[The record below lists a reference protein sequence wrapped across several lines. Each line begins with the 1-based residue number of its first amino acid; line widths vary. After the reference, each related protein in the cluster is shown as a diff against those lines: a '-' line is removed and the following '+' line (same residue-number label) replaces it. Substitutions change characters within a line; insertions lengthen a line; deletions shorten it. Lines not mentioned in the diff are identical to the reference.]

1 MQKEYDAKDRLAPIQ
16 DPMAEMARKMEEAKR
31 IGALQDRQA
40 VDDKDV
46 ADAAKYIPLEQQR
59 AAIDSGAAKPATPTQ
74 AFKATAR
81 NMTGPEGNA
90 ENPPPVP
97 GAPAASAPAKGPP
110 PAPEG
115 DESAGYKGKLGQILQ
130 TNMNDYNVVNKSA
143 GGDQIVTPKLP
154 LSADNPLLTSKF
166 RKQYL
171 QNHQ

>member
-1 MQKEYDAKDRLAPIQ
+1 
-16 DPMAEMARKMEEAKR
+16 MAEMARKMEEAKR

-40 VDDKDV
+40 IDDKDM
-46 ADAAKYIPLEQQR
+46 ADAAKYKPLEQQR
-59 AAIDSGAAKPATPTQ
+59 AAIDSGAAKPTTPTQ
-74 AFKATAR
+74 AFKANIR

-97 GAPAASAPAKGPP
+97 GAPAASAPAQGPP

-143 GGDQIVTPKLP
+143 GGDQNVTPNLP